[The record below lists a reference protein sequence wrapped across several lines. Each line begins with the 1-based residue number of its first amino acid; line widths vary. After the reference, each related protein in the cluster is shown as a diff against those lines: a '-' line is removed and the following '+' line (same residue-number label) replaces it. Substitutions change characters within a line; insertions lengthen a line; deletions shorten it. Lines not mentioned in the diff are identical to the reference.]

1 MQTKYNAVVASC
13 RNRHFG
19 SARKYVSDKILY
31 EGSEGLGSF
40 NKAEPYLK
48 YLEHLNLP
56 KGDVKKN
63 SYMIMMYV
71 LSLT

>member
-1 MQTKYNAVVASC
+1 LQAVE
-13 RNRHFG
+13 NRHFG
-19 SARKYVSDKILY
+19 SARKYLSDKILY
-31 EGSEGLGSF
+31 EGPEGLGSF

-63 SYMIMMYV
+63 S
-71 LSLT
+71 